1 VIVVLCGENDFE
13 LTKKVAQLKAE
24 FAGLAE
30 RYDGADLTAERLA
43 DIFAG
48 QTLFSLKRLVI
59 IDSPSNSADLW
70 QNMPTWAERLSSDTE
85 LVLVEPK
92 PDKRTSVYKWLQ
104 KNADVQQF
112 DLLDDRNISAIAN
125 WATDYASQHGIKLS
139 TQQARRL
146 AERGGTDQWS
156 IAHAIDKLKLAGEVT
171 DQWIDNVLE
180 PSVSENVFALFE
192 TALNGQGK
200 EVQAMLESLRQT
212 EDAYRVFGLISAQA
226 IQLVSLIHGE
236 GNASKVAADS
246 GAKSAYPFQKLAP
259 YAARLNKRQAARLIE
274 LLAGADTRLKSS
286 DADPWT
292 VLESSLVQI
301 ASLVTE

>member
-1 VIVVLCGENDFE
+1 MITLLCGDNDFE
-13 LTKKVAQLKAE
+13 LTKKVAQLR
-24 FAGLAE
+24 AGFDGEAE

-48 QTLFSLKRLVI
+48 QTLFSLQRLVI
-59 IDSPSNSADLW
+59 IDTPSNSSELW
-70 QNMPTWAERLSSDTE
+70 QNMPTWAERLSADTE

-112 DLLDDRNISAIAN
+112 DLLDDRNITAIAS
-125 WATDYASQHGIKLS
+125 WTTQYAGANGVTLS
-139 TQQARRL
+139 SSQARRL
-146 AERGGTDQWS
+146 AERGGADQWS

-171 DQWIDNVLE
+171 DQWIDDVLE
-180 PSVSENVFALFE
+180 ASVSQNVFALFE
-192 TALNGQGK
+192 TALNGQTM
-200 EVQAMLESLRQT
+200 EVQSMLNSLRQT

-226 IQLVSLIHGE
+226 IQLASLIHGD
-236 GNASKVAADS
+236 GNANKVAADS

-259 YAARLNKRQAARLIE
+259 YATRLNKRQAARLIE
-274 LLAGADTRLKSS
+274 LLASADTRLKSS

-301 ASLVTE
+301 ASLVTD